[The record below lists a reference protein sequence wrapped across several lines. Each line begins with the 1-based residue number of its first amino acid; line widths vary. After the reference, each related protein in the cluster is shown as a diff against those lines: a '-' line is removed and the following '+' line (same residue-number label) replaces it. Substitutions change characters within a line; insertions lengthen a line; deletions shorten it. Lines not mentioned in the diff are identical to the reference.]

1 MEIISKENISPRS
14 TWFCGARGTVCW
26 ESGAQIPRGQKE
38 EPQVIRGHFPEGV
51 TLELGSDGRV
61 GAGWAKMQRVQEA
74 ERAAIQRE
82 QRAPPHV
89 PPTTRPRLP
98 HLGK

>member
-1 MEIISKENISPRS
+1 MGQGALCAGRVGPRFPGDRRKS
-14 TWFCGARGTVCW
+14 
-26 ESGAQIPRGQKE
+26 
-38 EPQVIRGHFPEGV
+38 PQVIRGHFPEGV